1 MTWTNIELVKVCD
14 VFADGDWIES
24 KDQSEDGVRLIQ
36 TGNVGFGYFKARESK
51 ARYISEETFKRL
63 RCTEIMQG
71 DILVSRLPDPVGRA
85 CVIPELDVKSIT
97 AVDCTII
104 RAKKEILD
112 THFLNYYCQSPQYF
126 QQVQKN
132 ITGATRQRISRSLL
146 GKTEIPLPPLT
157 TQKKI
162 VTKLDAIFAE
172 IDKGAAAVEANAKNA
187 EAFFQSLLNETFE
200 RSEKGWVNFTFDE
213 LVLDKQVGLVKNT
226 KEQVEDG
233 KFCYLK
239 MNNITN
245 DNKCNLSSLAK
256 VNATKEEV
264 MKYKLN
270 SNDFL
275 FNTRNSV
282 ELVGKVCVFDGKT
295 EDNILFNNNIMRV
308 RFKPTINPHFILLAF
323 AHKNVK
329 ASIEKLKTGTTNVAA
344 IYYKDLKDLNIQVP
358 NIEKQNNLVAKM
370 MEISSFTHALNDKC
384 KKRLI
389 NYHLLKQSIL
399 KQAFNGE
406 LVKE

>member
-1 MTWTNIELVKVCD
+1 M
-14 VFADGDWIES
+14 
-24 KDQSEDGVRLIQ
+24 
-36 TGNVGFGYFKARESK
+36 
-51 ARYISEETFKRL
+51 
-63 RCTEIMQG
+63 
-71 DILVSRLPDPVGRA
+71 
-85 CVIPELDVKSIT
+85 
-97 AVDCTII
+97 
-104 RAKKEILD
+104 
-112 THFLNYYCQSPQYF
+112 
-126 QQVQKN
+126 
-132 ITGATRQRISRSLL
+132 
-146 GKTEIPLPPLT
+146 
-157 TQKKI
+157 
-162 VTKLDAIFAE
+162 
-172 IDKGAAAVEANAKNA
+172 
-187 EAFFQSLLNETFE
+187 
-200 RSEKGWVNFTFDE
+200 
-213 LVLDKQVGLVKNT
+213 LDKLVGLVKNT

-233 KFCYLK
+233 KFCYFK

-256 VNATKEEV
+256 VNATNEEV

-270 SNDFL
+270 RNDFL

-344 IYYKDLKDLNIQVP
+344 IYYKNLKDLNIKVP
-358 NIEKQNNLVAKM
+358 NVEKQNNLVAKM
-370 MEISSFTHALNDKC
+370 MEISSFTNVLYDKC
-384 KKRLI
+384 KKRSI
-389 NYHLLKQSIL
+389 NYQLLKQSIL